1 MPHLL
6 TRKFCRCVK
15 AVAQKFNEGE
25 KASIPIC
32 VKSVLGKRGRT
43 IKKFNCRRGILRTT
57 KARRNNK

>member
-1 MPHLL
+1 MPRSL
-6 TRKFCRCVK
+6 TLKFCRCIK
-15 AVAQKFNEGE
+15 TVAKKFNEKE

-57 KARRNNK
+57 KIKHRH